1 MEFFMVKRAFFV
13 LLLAL
18 IAGGCRSELYYQH
31 RAVERARKYLL
42 ENCRDLSS
50 ADINFVRFNAPL
62 LLHSPVIGSHD
73 EETRY
78 EKLVSELQQIC
89 VTWMIPG
96 KKDLYMVFGVSG
108 ARMDGWYPNR
118 IILRDYTRYQPV
130 LAQAVSKTRKFAQ
143 DNFFDDLGVTEANHV
158 RFSFP
163 YLIRTK
169 FDLNFNPDGKKSPEE
184 LAKIRK
190 DAEDKI
196 QYSLVWKLD
205 GRNLV
210 FAGLSKPGLG
220 DWDFSFAQIIDD
232 KELGENT
239 VKVVM
244 IPADGLKK
252 LPEEEL
258 KLTGGK

>member
-18 IAGGCRSELYYQH
+18 IAAGCRSELHYQH

-42 ENCRDLSS
+42 ENCRDLDSE
-50 ADINFVRFNAPL
+50 DINFVRFNAPL
-62 LLHSPVIGSHD
+62 LLHSPVLGSY
-73 EETRY
+73 EEESRK
-78 EKLVSELQQIC
+78 EKLASDLQQIC

-96 KKDLYMVFGVSG
+96 KKDLYMVFGVSS
-108 ARMDGWYPNR
+108 ARMDGWEPNR

-130 LAQAVSKTRKFAQ
+130 TASAVSNARTFAQ
-143 DNFFDDLGVTEANHV
+143 NNFFDDLSVTEANNV

-169 FDLNFNPDGKKSPEE
+169 FDLNFNPDGKKSAVE
-184 LAKIRK
+184 LEKALENAKGM
-190 DAEDKI
+190 I
-196 QYSLVWKLD
+196 QYSLVWKLK

-210 FAGLSKPGLG
+210 FAGLAKKGFEK
-220 DWDFSFAQIIDD
+220 WDFSFAQIISDE
-232 KELGENT
+232 ELDAHT

-244 IPADGLKK
+244 TPADGLKK

-258 KLTGGK
+258 KLSGDK